1 MGLFQGV
8 GGPFL
13 FANSTAILTDAFPAD
28 ERGKAMGINGI
39 AAVSGSFLGLLLG
52 GVLAP
57 VEWRLV
63 FPGSGPFGVFS
74 TVLACL
80 KLRGNSVPLAAHVD
94 WPGHP
99 PFSRA
104 AISPLTPRVFS

>member
-39 AAVSGSFLGLLLG
+39 AAVSGSFLGLILG

-57 VEWRLV
+57 IEWRLV
-63 FPGSGPFGVFS
+63 FPGFGPVRLF
-74 TVLACL
+74 
-80 KLRGNSVPLAAHVD
+80 P
-94 WPGHP
+94 
-99 PFSRA
+99 
-104 AISPLTPRVFS
+104 TPRAHTELGDHRLPLPAPVCPPGKPALAGRPFPLPPPISL